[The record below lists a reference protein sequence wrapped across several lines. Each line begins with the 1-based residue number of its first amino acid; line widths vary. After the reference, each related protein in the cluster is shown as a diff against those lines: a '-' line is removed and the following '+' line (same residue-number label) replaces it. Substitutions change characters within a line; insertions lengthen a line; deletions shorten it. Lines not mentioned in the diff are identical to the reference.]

1 MFFLERSQSSW
12 FIQHVPWSDR
22 LPWCLWG
29 SNTNAEKRKHTLDDD
44 MPPLNVSLSLSI
56 LYNRSRKHT
65 HCTSIFCVLWI
76 PHRHP
81 RPPSRPLPSV
91 LLIIMPQDATVDA
104 NQRRPDKQWL
114 PVSLAVWFTAASA
127 GRCAVQR
134 DQSVTAHN
142 TAHVCCC
149 FWLYLLQSAAGSNG
163 SVLIWA
169 SKKFRRFMALEF
181 LIVSGAFI
189 SCLFIIVSQ
198 NSHQVQELQYD
209 SVDSG
214 GAKGHKSWCKYTHN
228 GWYPGSIFLWKDI

>member
-1 MFFLERSQSSW
+1 MSRGPTDSPDVSGAQT
-12 FIQHVPWSDR
+12 QTQKK
-22 LPWCLWG
+22 G
-29 SNTNAEKRKHTLDDD
+29 NTHLTTICRHL
-44 MPPLNVSLSLSI
+44 MSLSLYLIQSQQETHP
-56 LYNRSRKHT
+56 LYIYFLRSVN
-65 HCTSIFCVLWI
+65 S
-76 PHRHP
+76 HRHP

-169 SKKFRRFMALEF
+169 SKKFTRFMALEF

>member
-1 MFFLERSQSSW
+1 MSRGPTDSPDVSGAQT
-12 FIQHVPWSDR
+12 QTQKK
-22 LPWCLWG
+22 G
-29 SNTNAEKRKHTLDDD
+29 NTHLTTICRHL
-44 MPPLNVSLSLSI
+44 MSLSLSLSYTI
-56 LYNRSRKHT
+56 AAGNTPTVHLFS
-65 HCTSIFCVLWI
+65 CVLWI

-198 NSHQVQELQYD
+198 NSHRVQELQYD

-228 GWYPGSIFLWKDI
+228 GWYPGSFFLWKDI